1 MTSTLTAMTSQTL
14 SQCLSQ
20 GRIPVAEALRYSM
33 MLAEALRKLHEGGRA
48 HGAVSP
54 LTINLTATGLE
65 LMPAP
70 PIDEAT
76 PYKSPEVLAGQP
88 ADARSD
94 IFSFGAVV
102 YEMLTGKR
110 AFEGAER
117 GAMAPS
123 GSPSVDRLVSGCMAA
138 DPAAR
143 IQRIQ
148 KVMLE
153 LKLLAVSAARAATPV
168 PPRRDPDADAQ
179 LLIAIEQ
186 AESRILARVQ
196 AHESALAET
205 QRLAG
210 EVLHHDATAET
221 AMRTE
226 ILQLEVRMANRM
238 KASEKIVADLQTAVS
253 EAVNREPEVL
263 PDFALRSEVQ
273 QIDARVAGR
282 LEQMEARVA
291 ALLEQT
297 EARFSGLAAQIE
309 QRFGETLGRL
319 ERLEQAEPPV
329 PVVDTSHLEEALEQ
343 MRRQM
348 SEFQDLVA
356 QDFQTFEKSLQTQA
370 TAIESARTAMAQ
382 TDDLVERVVEA
393 LESLQST
400 VLENS
405 EERALAIG

>member
-1 MTSTLTAMTSQTL
+1 MTSTSTAMTSQTL

-54 LTINLTATGLE
+54 MTINLTATGLE
-65 LMPAP
+65 LLPAP

-76 PYKSPEVLAGQP
+76 SYKSPEVLEGQP

-102 YEMLTGKR
+102 YEMLSGKR
-110 AFEGAER
+110 AFEGAAR
-117 GAMAPS
+117 GPMAPS
-123 GSPSVDRLVSGCMAA
+123 GSPTVDRLVSGCMAPE
-138 DPAAR
+138 PAAR

-179 LLIAIEQ
+179 LLAAIEQ
-186 AESRILARVQ
+186 VESRILARVQ
-196 AHESALAET
+196 AHEDALSET

-210 EVLHHDATAET
+210 EVLHHDATAQS

-226 ILQLEVRMANRM
+226 FLQLEVRMANRM
-238 KASEKIVADLQTAVS
+238 KASEKVVADIQTAVS
-253 EAVNREPEVL
+253 EAINREPAVL

-291 ALLEQT
+291 AMLEQT

-309 QRFGETLGRL
+309 QRFTETLGRL
-319 ERLEQAEPPV
+319 ERLEQAEPPA
-329 PVVDTSHLEEALEQ
+329 PVVDTSHLEQALEQ

-370 TAIESARTAMAQ
+370 TAIDSARTAMAQ